1 MIAKMSKY
9 DFVLYAAQSEDF
21 IERLRELGLVDIT
34 TTGWEPSE
42 EDRQLLL
49 DIEGHAKAA
58 DFLRTFREEKER
70 FKADAEPFSTGEEA
84 YRHYAAASKQ
94 AAALNAEIARLE
106 KSADELRPWGEFSV
120 ESLRRLSEQGIV
132 LRYFSAPASA
142 YDKYAAEW
150 AEEYTLELI
159 HRGESTAYFVV
170 VAAPGQEV
178 NLDAQEMKAPTMDIR
193 EAERR
198 IAETRARLEALDAEF
213 SRVAASEQLLAEH
226 AASLKERLQSLRV
239 TETAR
244 QEADGT
250 LLVLEGWAEK
260 ATSERVD
267 ALLEQYPNVVYI
279 KSDPTPEDNTPVQ
292 LRNGWFAR
300 IFEMVGDMYAR
311 PKYGTIDLTPYFAP
325 FYMLFFGICL
335 NDAGYGLVL
344 LAMGLWMLHKN
355 RKPGMM
361 RRAAWFAT
369 MCAIATVLFGGF
381 CGSFFGVSMQ
391 SWVPTGADGEPL
403 FRFYDFQNNFFSV
416 ALAIGMVQILFGML
430 ISIVTTT
437 RSFGISHALGSLGWF
452 LILLGGS
459 VAGGLPMLN
468 EAWVIPG
475 FTTSSP
481 AFYAVLGIGVFL
493 MLFLNSPGRNPLL
506 NLGAGV
512 WNLYNNVTGLL
523 SDVLSYIRLFAIGL
537 SGGVLALVFNSLA
550 EGFVPDDA
558 GIVGRILIMLPILLI
573 GHGINLFMSTI
584 SSFVHPMRLTF
595 VEFYKNAGFEMGP
608 RSFDPLRKMDK

>member
-198 IAETRARLEALDAEF
+198 IAETRARLRPSTPNSRAL
-213 SRVAASEQLLAEH
+213 
-226 AASLKERLQSLRV
+226 
-239 TETAR
+239 
-244 QEADGT
+244 
-250 LLVLEGWAEK
+250 
-260 ATSERVD
+260 
-267 ALLEQYPNVVYI
+267 P
-279 KSDPTPEDNTPVQ
+279 
-292 LRNGWFAR
+292 
-300 IFEMVGDMYAR
+300 
-311 PKYGTIDLTPYFAP
+311 
-325 FYMLFFGICL
+325 
-335 NDAGYGLVL
+335 
-344 LAMGLWMLHKN
+344 
-355 RKPGMM
+355 
-361 RRAAWFAT
+361 
-369 MCAIATVLFGGF
+369 
-381 CGSFFGVSMQ
+381 
-391 SWVPTGADGEPL
+391 
-403 FRFYDFQNNFFSV
+403 
-416 ALAIGMVQILFGML
+416 
-430 ISIVTTT
+430 
-437 RSFGISHALGSLGWF
+437 
-452 LILLGGS
+452 
-459 VAGGLPMLN
+459 
-468 EAWVIPG
+468 
-475 FTTSSP
+475 
-481 AFYAVLGIGVFL
+481 
-493 MLFLNSPGRNPLL
+493 
-506 NLGAGV
+506 
-512 WNLYNNVTGLL
+512 
-523 SDVLSYIRLFAIGL
+523 
-537 SGGVLALVFNSLA
+537 
-550 EGFVPDDA
+550 
-558 GIVGRILIMLPILLI
+558 
-573 GHGINLFMSTI
+573 
-584 SSFVHPMRLTF
+584 
-595 VEFYKNAGFEMGP
+595 P
-608 RSFDPLRKMDK
+608 RSSCSPSMPRRSRSACRRSA

>member
-226 AASLKERLQSLRV
+226 AASLKERLQALRV

-300 IFEMVGDMYAR
+300 IFEMVGDMYA
-311 PKYGTIDLTPYFAP
+311 FV
-325 FYMLFFGICL
+325 C
-335 NDAGYGLVL
+335 
-344 LAMGLWMLHKN
+344 
-355 RKPGMM
+355 
-361 RRAAWFAT
+361 
-369 MCAIATVLFGGF
+369 
-381 CGSFFGVSMQ
+381 
-391 SWVPTGADGEPL
+391 
-403 FRFYDFQNNFFSV
+403 QNQCF
-416 ALAIGMVQILFGML
+416 
-430 ISIVTTT
+430 
-437 RSFGISHALGSLGWF
+437 H
-452 LILLGGS
+452 
-459 VAGGLPMLN
+459 
-468 EAWVIPG
+468 
-475 FTTSSP
+475 
-481 AFYAVLGIGVFL
+481 
-493 MLFLNSPGRNPLL
+493 
-506 NLGAGV
+506 
-512 WNLYNNVTGLL
+512 
-523 SDVLSYIRLFAIGL
+523 SY
-537 SGGVLALVFNSLA
+537 
-550 EGFVPDDA
+550 
-558 GIVGRILIMLPILLI
+558 
-573 GHGINLFMSTI
+573 
-584 SSFVHPMRLTF
+584 
-595 VEFYKNAGFEMGP
+595 
-608 RSFDPLRKMDK
+608 